1 MQSGPSVCRT
11 IELDDRLIRS
21 VVSTVPISGRS
32 FSERFCRHYRTSD
45 SYGINNQKWAC
56 LRDVRMLVTLK
67 THNIRFKKNWL
78 LNFII
83 ISACLGGGVARDGHT
98 TATSRQARSCTVNFP
113 KTRPFKRR
121 LFLRSAFLSVRF
133 RREATEERKER
144 ALSSWSWRNGRKA
157 SFPTGHNAIFSQF
170 RHDMLR
176 STLGFFKV
184 TIKKS
189 IMTWRIRD
197 RGQ

>member
-67 THNIRFKKNWL
+67 THNIRFKKN
-78 LNFII
+78 
-83 ISACLGGGVARDGHT
+83 
-98 TATSRQARSCTVNFP
+98 
-113 KTRPFKRR
+113 
-121 LFLRSAFLSVRF
+121 
-133 RREATEERKER
+133 
-144 ALSSWSWRNGRKA
+144 
-157 SFPTGHNAIFSQF
+157 
-170 RHDMLR
+170 
-176 STLGFFKV
+176 
-184 TIKKS
+184 
-189 IMTWRIRD
+189 
-197 RGQ
+197 